1 MELPGRLQVE
11 RKLACPHC
19 RKLLP
24 DFTAQE
30 VVESHEYPLR
40 CGECRRVVELP
51 PEYVECVRRGQA
63 KEP

>member
-1 MELPGRLQVE
+1 MEQLPGRMDIE

-30 VVESHEYPLR
+30 ILESHEYPLR
-40 CGECRRVVELP
+40 CSECRRVVELP
-51 PEYVECVRRGQA
+51 ADYIEKVRSSG
-63 KEP
+63 KH

>member
-1 MELPGRLQVE
+1 MELPGRMQVE
-11 RKLACPHC
+11 RKLACPLC

-30 VVESHEYPLR
+30 ILESDQYPLR

-51 PEYVECVRRGQA
+51 PEYVESVRRSQA
-63 KEP
+63 ET